1 MRTVTLYELK
11 KTTVIVGR
19 GDTVL
24 KYIMS
29 PLPNRLAQVGEDSFV
44 MPINDVELPVERIR
58 RIEHGAMKNHFIAL
72 DTDLREILEAP
83 FTSRI
88 DQLNMALDAHIRE
101 KAVLTADN
109 RLLRKRIDG
118 FNRLPWW
125 KRIFTRP

>member
-1 MRTVTLYELK
+1 MGTVTLYELK
-11 KTTVIVGR
+11 KTTVIVGS
-19 GDTVL
+19 GDTVR
-24 KYIMS
+24 KYIMP

-44 MPINDVELPVERIR
+44 MPINDVELPVEQIR
-58 RIEHGAMKNHFIAL
+58 RIEHGTMKNHFIAL

-109 RLLRKRIDG
+109 RLLRKRIDN

>member
-1 MRTVTLYELK
+1 MRTATLYELN
-11 KTTVIVGR
+11 KTTVIVGS
-19 GDTVL
+19 GDTVR
-24 KYIMS
+24 KYITP

-44 MPINDVELPVERIR
+44 MPINDVELPVEQIR

-83 FTSRI
+83 FKSEI
-88 DQLNMALDAHIRE
+88 DRLGMALANSKGEARAYINAHNI
-101 KAVLTADN
+101 
-109 RLLRKRIDG
+109 LRKRIDN

>member
-1 MRTVTLYELK
+1 MGTATLYELK

-19 GDTVL
+19 GDTVR
-24 KYIMS
+24 KYIMP

-44 MPINDVELPVERIR
+44 MPINDVELPVEHIR

-72 DTDLREILEAP
+72 DTDLREILEEP
-83 FTSRI
+83 FTSEIER
-88 DQLNMALDAHIRE
+88 LGMALVSSQVAARAYSNAHNI
-101 KAVLTADN
+101 
-109 RLLRKRIDG
+109 LRKRIDG